1 MVETATREQA
11 THSRSEYGLRIQPI
25 RILLLAIII
34 ALSAAV
40 STHAEVQFDALNGAD
55 LGMGVGARAIGM
67 GGAFVAIADDPSA
80 SFWNPAGLTRLED
93 NQFLLSADLPDDFN
107 ACSLVY
113 KPSFWALERLNVSIG
128 LSLINRLR
136 IKGDSGS
143 STWRGRPSHLLDLG
157 TIEVEEDFS
166 GAIDSET
173 YDTRLSISFVHPTYR
188 NLSIGLNLIHV
199 C

>member
-1 MVETATREQA
+1 
-11 THSRSEYGLRIQPI
+11 LI
-25 RILLLAIII
+25 RITLLAIAI
-34 ALSAAV
+34 ALSAV
-40 STHAEVQFDALNGAD
+40 LPSHGEVRFDALNGSD

-80 SFWNPAGLTRLED
+80 TFWNPAGLTDLRGS
-93 NQFLLSADLPDDFN
+93 QILLSGDLPDDFS

-113 KPSFWALERLNVSIG
+113 KPSLRQLARSNAAIG

-136 IKGDSGS
+136 IRGDSGS
-143 STWRGRPSHLLDLG
+143 STWAGRASHILDMG

-166 GAIDSET
+166 GSMESET
-173 YDTRLSISFVHPTYR
+173 YDTRLSLSFVHPTYR
-188 NLSIGLNLIHV
+188 KLSIGVNLIHV

>member
-1 MVETATREQA
+1 M
-11 THSRSEYGLRIQPI
+11 RIT
-25 RILLLAIII
+25 LLAITMM
-34 ALSAAV
+34 LCAAV
-40 STHAEVQFDALNGAD
+40 TSRAEVQFETLNGAD

-80 SFWNPAGLTRLED
+80 TFWNPAGLTGIEES
-93 NQFLLSADLPDDFN
+93 QFFLSADLPGDFS

-113 KPSFWALERLNVSIG
+113 KPSFWQLARWNVAIG

-136 IKGDSGS
+136 IEGDSGS
-143 STWRGRPSHLLDLG
+143 GTWAGRASHILDLG
-157 TIEVEEDFS
+157 TIEVEEGFRGS
-166 GAIDSET
+166 LESET

-188 NLSIGLNLIHV
+188 RLSIGLTLIHV

>member
-1 MVETATREQA
+1 M
-11 THSRSEYGLRIQPI
+11 LI
-25 RILLLAIII
+25 RTTLLAITIV
-34 ALSAAV
+34 LSAALP
-40 STHAEVQFDALNGAD
+40 SHAEVQFEALNGSD

-80 SFWNPAGLTRLED
+80 TFWNPAGLTDLKGS
-93 NQFLLSADLPDDFN
+93 QLFLSADLPDYFN

-113 KPSFWALERLNVSIG
+113 KPSFKKLARSNVAIG

-136 IKGDSGS
+136 IEGDSGS
-143 STWRGRPSHLLDLG
+143 STWAGRASHILDMG

-166 GAIDSET
+166 GSMESET
-173 YDTRLSISFVHPTYR
+173 YDTRLSLSFVPQTYR
-188 NLSIGLNLIHV
+188 KLSIGVNLIHV

>member
-1 MVETATREQA
+1 MNNLE
-11 THSRSEYGLRIQPI
+11 SEHLNKMLI
-25 RILLLAIII
+25 RTTLLAITI
-34 ALSAAV
+34 ALSAALP
-40 STHAEVQFDALNGAD
+40 SHAKVQFDALNGSD

-80 SFWNPAGLTRLED
+80 TFWNPAGLTALKGS
-93 NQFLLSADLPDDFN
+93 QFFLSADLPDDFS

-113 KPSFWALERLNVSIG
+113 KPSFWNLERSSVSVG

-143 STWRGRPSHLLDLG
+143 DTWAGRASHILDMG
-157 TIEVEEDFS
+157 TIEVEEAFS
-166 GAIDSET
+166 GSMESET
-173 YDTRLSISFVHPTYR
+173 YDTRLSLSFVHPSYR
-188 NLSIGLNLIHV
+188 KLSIGVNLIHV

>member
-1 MVETATREQA
+1 MLAT
-11 THSRSEYGLRIQPI
+11 T
-25 RILLLAIII
+25 I
-34 ALSAAV
+34 ALSV
-40 STHAEVQFDALNGAD
+40 VLPSYGEVRFDALNGSD

-80 SFWNPAGLTRLED
+80 TFWNPAGLTEVKD
-93 NQFLLSADLPDDFN
+93 SQISLSADLPHDFS

-113 KPSFWALERLNVSIG
+113 KPSLKQLARLNAAIG

-136 IKGDSGS
+136 IEGDSGS
-143 STWRGRPSHLLDLG
+143 STWAGRASHILDMG

-166 GAIDSET
+166 GSMESET

-188 NLSIGLNLIHV
+188 DLSIGVNLIHV

>member
-1 MVETATREQA
+1 M
-11 THSRSEYGLRIQPI
+11 
-25 RILLLAIII
+25 LAITIVLCA
-34 ALSAAV
+34 ALPS
-40 STHAEVQFDALNGAD
+40 HAEVQFDALNGSD

-80 SFWNPAGLTRLED
+80 TFWNPAGLTDIEGS
-93 NQFLLSADLPDDFN
+93 QFFLSADLPDDFS

-113 KPSFWALERLNVSIG
+113 KPSFWQLERWNVAIG

-143 STWRGRPSHLLDLG
+143 STWAGRASHILDLG
-157 TIEVEEDFS
+157 TIEVEEGFS
-166 GAIDSET
+166 GSLDSKT

-188 NLSIGLNLIHV
+188 NFSIGLNLIHV

>member
-1 MVETATREQA
+1 M
-11 THSRSEYGLRIQPI
+11 
-25 RILLLAIII
+25 LAIAIV
-34 ALSAAV
+34 LSAALP
-40 STHAEVQFDALNGAD
+40 SHGEVHFDALNGSD

-80 SFWNPAGLTRLED
+80 TFWNPAGLTDLKGS
-93 NQFLLSADLPDDFN
+93 QLLLSADLPDDFS

-113 KPSFWALERLNVSIG
+113 KPSFWQLARWNAAIG
-128 LSLINRLR
+128 LSRISRLR

-143 STWRGRPSHLLDLG
+143 GIWAGRASDILNLG
-157 TIEVEEDFS
+157 TIEVEEGFS
-166 GAIDSET
+166 GSLESET

-188 NLSIGLNLIHV
+188 RLSIGVNLIHV

>member
-1 MVETATREQA
+1 MM
-11 THSRSEYGLRIQPI
+11 I
-25 RILLLAIII
+25 RITLLAITII
-34 ALSAAV
+34 LSAAV
-40 STHAEVQFDALNGAD
+40 GTHAEVQFDALNGSD

-80 SFWNPAGLTRLED
+80 TFWNPAGLTDLKGS
-93 NQFLLSADLPDDFN
+93 QFFLSADLPDDFS

-113 KPSFWALERLNVSIG
+113 KPSIWELDRLNVAIG
-128 LSLINRLR
+128 LSFVNRLR

-143 STWRGRPSHLLDLG
+143 NTWAGRPSHILDLG

-166 GAIDSET
+166 GSLKSET
-173 YDTRLSISFVHPTYR
+173 YDTRLSLSFVHPTYR
-188 NLSIGLNLIHV
+188 NLSVGVNLIHA